1 MRAAGFECG
10 AFREP
15 RLQPAGGSRSEH
27 RGANR
32 RDYALSN
39 QIPQEVRLR
48 AVLKR
53 RSHHQAMRWVGRV
66 LVLGGERIEDE

>member
-1 MRAAGFECG
+1 MRVAGFECG
-10 AFREP
+10 AFPEP
-15 RLQPAGGSRSEH
+15 RLQGGWRSREH

-32 RDYALSN
+32 RDHALSN

-53 RSHHQAMRWVGRV
+53 RSQDQAMRWVGCV
-66 LVLGGERIEDE
+66 LVLGGERIVVE